1 MGSIENARC
10 RRIDS
15 NSVEVKQQR
24 PLFAFTQFKM
34 LWAKL
39 SAWNHGSNC
48 FHHLRLDICFDEYNS
63 HDSLQVCLMLKLFN
77 FRIFVQWKNVPVV
90 AN

>member
-39 SAWNHGSNC
+39 SAWNHGSNV
-48 FHHLRLDICFDEYNS
+48 FIILDW
-63 HDSLQVCLMLKLFN
+63 
-77 FRIFVQWKNVPVV
+77 IFVSMNTTAMIPRRYVLC
-90 AN
+90 